1 MKNACTIRIMWLI
14 IFALQ
19 FDLENH
25 LSQKIGLANRCEW
38 LKISMEWFCWN
49 LKMGMFSFL
58 LSFSA
63 PHHLAISFWEL
74 HFWCKKI
81 FFLPAFPN
89 YFCVLSTHPPFY
101 LSKKVCKDGAAIAK
115 NQIGKQHGTENFILK
130 QIIYC
135 CCKKQWVVKNVTFGS
150 RNIWDFYWSDS
161 IKCQYLLLSCRASN
175 NLCYICRGEF

>member
-1 MKNACTIRIMWLI
+1 MILKTIYRKKS
-14 IFALQ
+14 ALPTDVYDWKLARND
-19 FDLENH
+19 FV
-25 LSQKIGLANRCEW
+25 KI
-38 LKISMEWFCWN
+38 LKWGCFHFCSV
-49 LKMGMFSFL
+49 FPPSPAAFL
-58 LSFSA
+58 VQ
-63 PHHLAISFWEL
+63 
-74 HFWCKKI
+74 KI

-150 RNIWDFYWSDS
+150 RNIWDFYRSVS
-161 IKCQYLLLSCRASN
+161 IKCQYLLLSYRASN
-175 NLCYICRGEF
+175 NLCYIWRGEF